1 MIKFENK
8 KGVTLIMLIITI
20 IVLLIILG
28 VSITL
33 SLDTIDQTV
42 DTQDLGEMFIVQHA
56 VQQRYKEYKETG
68 EDKKILV
75 GAKIEDT
82 NEYIISSNQKL
93 SEVLPDGAYYV
104 AESGSGDTRLYYI
117 DGSGKP
123 KEISVYKNTITKS
136 NDWNGNDTTLVTSVD
151 LMLDSTAEC
160 RKIEKKDNIMINS
173 LMALGITGHGV
184 SSSEFKVNYEDGS
197 VQKIGSSAHQIQGYI
212 TNDTAGNPTSSL
224 IEIDELEIDE

>member
-33 SLDTIDQTV
+33 SLDTIDQTI

-68 EDKKILV
+68 EDEKILV

-93 SEVLPDGAYYV
+93 SEVLPDGDYYV
-104 AESGSGDTRLYYI
+104 AVSGSDERLYYI
-117 DGSGKP
+117 DKGKP

-136 NDWNGNDTTLVTSVD
+136 NGWNGNDTPLVTDVG

-160 RKIEKKDNIMINS
+160 REIKSKDNIMINS

-197 VQKIGSSAHQIQGYI
+197 VQKIGSSAHQIQGY
-212 TNDTAGNPTSSL
+212 TNNTTGETTSSL
-224 IEIDELEIDE
+224 IEIDE

>member
-33 SLDTIDQTV
+33 SLDTIDQTI

-68 EDKKILV
+68 EDEKILV
-75 GAKIEDT
+75 GARIEDT

-93 SEVLPDGAYYV
+93 SEVLPSGVYYI
-104 AESGSGDTRLYYI
+104 AKSGNDKILYYI
-117 DGSGKP
+117 DESDKP
-123 KEISVYKNTITKS
+123 KEISVYKNTIA
-136 NDWNGNDTTLVTSVD
+136 NDDWINYTTEETSAD
-151 LMLDSTAEC
+151 KKLDSTAEC
-160 RKIEKKDNIMINS
+160 REIKSKDNIMINS

-197 VQKIGSSAHQIQGYI
+197 VQKIGSSAHQIQGY
-212 TNDTAGNPTSSL
+212 TNNTTGETTSSL
-224 IEIDELEIDE
+224 IEIDE